1 MLTLTKIKPDFVYR
15 NNKVVAAII
24 DIDTFDEIMEK
35 FEDEEDIAY
44 LKEARNKTLTYRKF
58 GEYLAERENV

>member
-1 MLTLTKIKPDFVYR
+1 MHALNGIKSDSGDR
-15 NNKVVAAII
+15 NYIADAAKI
-24 DIDTFDEIMEK
+24 DIDVSDEIMEK

-44 LKEARNKTLTYRKF
+44 LKETRNQTLSYRKF